1 VYVLGTV
8 AVVSTILLPWF
19 ARLSASRAVLFWFF
33 IFTLFKLLL
42 VNGRSIWGGLY
53 TYLTLTEAM
62 FVLVLVYLA
71 HQVAQACRDF
81 RQAAEYI
88 SLADAGRHLLNV
100 EDAGQEIGRE
110 MSRSRHFHR
119 ALSVIVVRPD
129 KQSMVKAMPRLVEE
143 IQRNAAELWTSVRL
157 FNTIKEQLR
166 TVDMVMADRENGRFV
181 ILCPEIDAQGANMLT
196 DRIGKALSSQ
206 LGINISHGVASFPE
220 EALTFE
226 ALLTEADGHLKQVDS
241 HAGETDV
248 PPLRQDRL
256 QAVS

>member
-1 VYVLGTV
+1 
-8 AVVSTILLPWF
+8 
-19 ARLSASRAVLFWFF
+19 
-33 IFTLFKLLL
+33 
-42 VNGRSIWGGLY
+42 
-53 TYLTLTEAM
+53 
-62 FVLVLVYLA
+62 
-71 HQVAQACRDF
+71 
-81 RQAAEYI
+81 
-88 SLADAGRHLLNV
+88 
-100 EDAGQEIGRE
+100 
-110 MSRSRHFHR
+110 
-119 ALSVIVVRPD
+119 
-129 KQSMVKAMPRLVEE
+129 
-143 IQRNAAELWTSVRL
+143 VRL